1 MRGIVDQ
8 LRSRGELLGPAGLV
22 LAIVLITSM
31 GTLAQQRTVMLMLVH
46 LVFVV
51 GLFVFIG
58 NSGVLSFGHASFMGV
73 GAYTTALLTIPEIQ
87 KSFLLPNLPGVL
99 AGAEAPD
106 ALALL
111 AGAIVAM
118 LVALL
123 LAPPLMRLSG
133 LPAGIATLAVLI
145 IVFVVLS
152 QSVTGETRTLVG
164 VPLSLT
170 LWNALVLGLVAIA
183 VAYFFSRSGTALR
196 LRASREDEVA
206 ARSVGIGVTR
216 ERTIAF
222 VISAGLVG
230 VSGSMFAHLQGSITP
245 DAFYFEIT
253 FLTLAMLVVG
263 GMNSL
268 WGAVVGTVVL
278 TAIAEILRQVE
289 KGVSLGI
296 IDIPERPG
304 LTEVGLGLLL
314 LVILI
319 VRPEGITRGRE
330 FDTSR
335 WQRALRRIRAG
346 TGRPGAG
353 GAGVT
358 GEPSGDNAGRSS

>member
-1 MRGIVDQ
+1 MARA
-8 LRSRGELLGPAGLV
+8 RAHAELLGPGFLV
-22 LAIVLITSM
+22 LLIALVASL
-31 GTLAQQRTVMLMLVH
+31 GTLAQQRTAMLMLVH

-87 KSFLLPNLPGVL
+87 KSFLLPNLPGFL
-99 AGAEAPD
+99 AGAQTSD
-106 ALALL
+106 AVALL
-111 AGAIVAM
+111 VGAIVAM
-118 LVALL
+118 VVALV
-123 LAPPLMRLSG
+123 LAPPLMRLNG

-145 IVFVVLS
+145 IVYVVLS

-170 LWNALVLGLVAIA
+170 LWNALFLGIAAMAIA
-183 VAYFFSRSGTALR
+183 YAFSRSATALR

-206 ARSVGIGVTR
+206 ARSVGIGVAR

-245 DAFYFEIT
+245 DAFYFEVT
-253 FLTLAMLVVG
+253 FLTLAMLVIG

-268 WGAVVGTVVL
+268 WGAVVGTVVV
-278 TAIAEILRQVE
+278 TGIAELLRQIE
-289 KGVSLGI
+289 KGVSLGV

-330 FDTSR
+330 FDAAR
-335 WQRALRRIRAG
+335 LGALWNKILGVVR
-346 TGRPGAG
+346 RPGSDGGGVGGDPAG
-353 GAGVT
+353 
-358 GEPSGDNAGRSS
+358 DHAGRSG

>member
-1 MRGIVDQ
+1 
-8 LRSRGELLGPAGLV
+8 
-22 LAIVLITSM
+22 
-31 GTLAQQRTVMLMLVH
+31 VMLMLVH

-58 NSGVLSFGHASFMGV
+58 NSGVLSFGHASFMGI
-73 GAYTTALLTIPEIQ
+73 GAYVTALLTIPEIQ
-87 KSFLLPNLPGVL
+87 KSFLLPNLPGFL

-106 ALALL
+106 AVALL
-111 AGAIVAM
+111 VGAAVSV
-118 LVALL
+118 LVALI

-170 LWNALVLGLVAIA
+170 LWNALVLGVVAILA
-183 VAYFFSRSGTALR
+183 AYLFSRTSTALR

-222 VISAGLVG
+222 AISAGLVG
-230 VSGSMFAHLQGSITP
+230 MSGSMFAHLQGSITP
-245 DAFYFEIT
+245 DAFYFEVT
-253 FLTLAMLVVG
+253 FLTLAMLVIG

-268 WGAVVGTVVL
+268 WGAVVGTVVV
-278 TAIAEILRQVE
+278 TAIAEILRQLE

-296 IDIPERPG
+296 VDIPERPG

-319 VRPEGITRGRE
+319 VRPDGLTRGRE
-330 FDTSR
+330 FDSSR
-335 WQRALRRIRAG
+335 LTRAWQRIRGGLPGSGRGGGDMAG
-346 TGRPGAG
+346 EATGDSAARG
-353 GAGVT
+353 
-358 GEPSGDNAGRSS
+358 S

>member
-1 MRGIVDQ
+1 MKEIAGRV
-8 LRSRGELLGPAGLV
+8 RSQTELLGPAGLV
-22 LAIVLITSM
+22 LVIVLIASM
-31 GTLAQQRTVMLMLVH
+31 GSLAQQRTVMLMLVH

-58 NSGVLSFGHASFMGV
+58 NSGVLSFGHASFMGI

-87 KSFLLPNLPGVL
+87 KSFLLPNLPGFL

-106 ALALL
+106 AVALL
-111 AGAIVAM
+111 AGAVVAM

-123 LAPPLMRLSG
+123 LAAPLMRLSG

-170 LWNALVLGLVAIA
+170 LWNALVLGLAGIA
-183 VAYFFSRSGTALR
+183 VAHVFSRSGTALR
-196 LRASREDEVA
+196 LRATREDEVA
-206 ARSVGIGVTR
+206 ARSIGIGVTR
-216 ERTIAF
+216 ERTFAF
-222 VISAGLVG
+222 AISAGLVG

-245 DAFYFEIT
+245 DAFYFEVT

-289 KGVSLGI
+289 KGVSLGVV
-296 IDIPERPG
+296 DIPERPG

-330 FDTSR
+330 FDPSR
-335 WQRALRRIRAG
+335 WTRKRVR

-353 GAGVT
+353 RGVPTQST
-358 GEPSGDNAGRSS
+358 GENAGRSS

>member
-1 MRGIVDQ
+1 MSGIVRRI
-8 LRSRGELLGPAGLV
+8 RSQGELLGPAGVVLLV
-22 LAIVLITSM
+22 VLMASM

-58 NSGVLSFGHASFMGV
+58 NSGVLSFGHASFMGI

-87 KSFLLPNLPGVL
+87 KGFLLPNLPGFL
-99 AGAEAPD
+99 AGAQAPE

-111 AGAIVAM
+111 AGAMVAM

-123 LAPPLMRLSG
+123 LAVPLMRLSG

-170 LWNALVLGLVAIA
+170 LGKALFLGLAAIA
-183 VAYFFSRSGTALR
+183 IAHAFSKTGTALR
-196 LRASREDEVA
+196 LRATREDEVA

-245 DAFYFEIT
+245 DAFYFEVT

-278 TAIAEILRQVE
+278 TAIAEVLRQVE
-289 KGVSLGI
+289 KGVSLGVV
-296 IDIPERPG
+296 DIPERPG

-330 FDTSR
+330 FDASR
-335 WQRALRRIRAG
+335 LGSLRRKAAGFIR
-346 TGRPGAG
+346 RPGSDG
-353 GAGVT
+353 GAGSD
-358 GEPSGDNAGRSS
+358 PAGDSAGRSS

>member
-1 MRGIVDQ
+1 MSGIVKR
-8 LRSRGELLGPAGLV
+8 LRSQEELLGPAGVV
-22 LAIVLITSM
+22 LAIVLIASM

-58 NSGVLSFGHASFMGV
+58 NSGVLSFGHASFMGI

-87 KSFLLPNLPGVL
+87 KSFLLPNLPGFL

-106 ALALL
+106 ALALVV
-111 AGAIVAM
+111 GAVVAM
-118 LVALL
+118 VVALL
-123 LAPPLMRLSG
+123 LAAPLMRLSG

-170 LWNALVLGLVAIA
+170 MWNALVLGLAAMAIA
-183 VAYFFSRSGTALR
+183 HFFSGTGTALR
-196 LRASREDEVA
+196 LRATREDEVA
-206 ARSVGIGVTR
+206 ARSIGIGVTR

-245 DAFYFEIT
+245 DAFYFEVT

-268 WGAVVGTVVL
+268 WGAVVGTIVL

-296 IDIPERPG
+296 VDIPARPG

-319 VRPEGITRGRE
+319 VRPEGLTRGRE
-330 FDTSR
+330 FDWSR
-335 WQRALRRIRAG
+335 WTDAWRRVSALIGRRG
-346 TGRPGAG
+346 SG
-353 GAGVT
+353 GAG
-358 GEPSGDNAGRSS
+358 EPRGDGAGRSS